1 MNSKDNKTGLIK
13 TNSFLYKIKNFFIK
27 LFNKSKVNQ
36 TIVEENVDNIN
47 SIDSDNSFRENIKK
61 IENEE
66 TKLLKLQEQFK
77 RGEVEEKDLTEEQI
91 NALCKLYHEQIKAL
105 RKSNKIRKEKLL
117 EYRKNIS

>member
-1 MNSKDNKTGLIK
+1 MKSKDKQKGLIQ
-13 TNSFLYKIKNFFIK
+13 TSSFLYKIKNFFIK
-27 LFNKSKVNQ
+27 LFNKSKINP
-36 TIVEENVDNIN
+36 TIAEENADNIN
-47 SIDSDNSFRENIKK
+47 NIDSDNSFRENIKK

-77 RGEVEEKDLTEEQI
+77 RGEVEEEDLTEEQI

>member
-1 MNSKDNKTGLIK
+1 MKSKDNQAGLIK
-13 TNSFLYKIKNFFIK
+13 TNSFLYKIKNYFIK
-27 LFNKSKVNQ
+27 LFNKPKDQ
-36 TIVEENVDNIN
+36 ENIKEYTNYIHR
-47 SIDSDNSFRENIKK
+47 DNSFRTDIKK

-91 NALCKLYHEQIKAL
+91 NALCKLYHKQIKAL

>member
-1 MNSKDNKTGLIK
+1 MNSKDNKTELIK

-27 LFNKSKVNQ
+27 LFNKSKGNQ
-36 TIVEENVDNIN
+36 NIVEENTDNIN
-47 SIDSDNSFRENIKK
+47 RIDSDNPFRENIKK

-91 NALCKLYHEQIKAL
+91 NELCKLYHKQIKAL

>member
-36 TIVEENVDNIN
+36 TIVEENADNIN
-47 SIDSDNSFRENIKK
+47 RIDSDNSFRENIKK

-66 TKLLKLQEQFK
+66 AKLLKLQEQFK

-91 NALCKLYHEQIKAL
+91 NELCKLYHEQIKAL

-117 EYRKNIS
+117 EYRKNIN

>member
-1 MNSKDNKTGLIK
+1 MKSKDNQAGLIK

-27 LFNKSKVNQ
+27 LFNKSKGNQ
-36 TIVEENVDNIN
+36 TIVEENADNIN
-47 SIDSDNSFRENIKK
+47 RVDSDNSFRENIKK

-91 NALCKLYHEQIKAL
+91 NALCKLYHKQIKAL
-105 RKSNKIRKEKLL
+105 RKSNKIRREKLL

>member
-1 MNSKDNKTGLIK
+1 MKIKNNQTGLIK
-13 TNSFLYKIKNFFIK
+13 INSFLYKIKKFFIK

-36 TIVEENVDNIN
+36 TIVEENADNIN
-47 SIDSDNSFRENIKK
+47 RIDSDNSFRENIKK

-91 NALCKLYHEQIKAL
+91 NALCKLYYKQIKAL

-117 EYRKNIS
+117 EYRKNIN